1 LGHYLFRLTFVLVAY
16 ILVCMVAATAR
27 SKPRRSASLRDP
39 QRTRRKLLDAGF
51 REVYE
56 RGYQS
61 ADLDAVL
68 ERAGVTKGALYY
80 HFENKEALG
89 HAIIEEV
96 IGELTRQKWLIPLQ
110 QGNAIDTLIR
120 IVQSTG
126 TEPAEIRGGCPF
138 NNLAQEMSPLDEG
151 FRKRLAKILSEW
163 HSAMAGAFRRGQAD
177 KSVRKDVD
185 AEDEATF
192 VIAMYEGYISL
203 AKNSQDPKLLK
214 SGKKRMIEY
223 LESLRT

>member
-1 LGHYLFRLTFVLVAY
+1 
-16 ILVCMVAATAR
+16 
-27 SKPRRSASLRDP
+27 
-39 QRTRRKLLDAGF
+39 LLDAGF
-51 REVYE
+51 QEVYQ

-96 IGELTRQKWLIPLQ
+96 IGNITREKWLTPLRS
-110 QGNAIDTLIR
+110 GNPIDALIQ

-126 TEPAEIRGGCPF
+126 TEVPEVRGGCPF
-138 NNLAQEMSPLDEG
+138 NNLSQEMSGLDEG
-151 FRKRLAKILSEW
+151 FRKRLAKILTEW
-163 HSAMAGAFRRGQAD
+163 RDAMAEAFRRGQREGIVK
-177 KSVRKDVD
+177 KSV
-185 AEDEATF
+185 EPNDEATF
-192 VIAMYEGYISL
+192 LIALYEGYISL
-203 AKNSQDPKLLK
+203 AKNSQDSALLK
-214 SGKKRMIEY
+214 SGKKRMIRY

>member
-1 LGHYLFRLTFVLVAY
+1 ML
-16 ILVCMVAATAR
+16 ATAR
-27 SKPRRSASLRDP
+27 SKSRKPAPARDP
-39 QRTRRKLLDAGF
+39 ERTRRKLLEAGF

-96 IGELTRQKWLIPLQ
+96 IGEMTRQKWLIPLQ
-110 QGNAIDTLIR
+110 RGNPIDTLIR

-126 TEPAEIRGGCPF
+126 TEVAEMRGGCPF

-163 HSAMAGAFRRGQAD
+163 HSAMAGAFRRGQVE
-177 KSVRKDVD
+177 KIVRKDID
-185 AEDEATF
+185 ADDEATF
-192 VIAMYEGYISL
+192 VIALYEGYISL

-214 SGKKRMIEY
+214 AGKRRMINY
-223 LESLRT
+223 LESLRA

>member
-1 LGHYLFRLTFVLVAY
+1 MLTGRP
-16 ILVCMVAATAR
+16 T
-27 SKPRRSASLRDP
+27 KPRVSGSGRNP
-39 QRTRRKLLDAGF
+39 ERTRRRLLDAGF
-51 REVYE
+51 QEVYQ

-96 IGELTRQKWLIPLQ
+96 IGNITREKWLTPLRS
-110 QGNAIDTLIR
+110 GNPIDALIQ

-126 TEPAEIRGGCPF
+126 TEVPEVRGGCPF
-138 NNLAQEMSPLDEG
+138 NNLSQEMSGLDEG
-151 FRKRLAKILSEW
+151 FRKRLAKILTEW
-163 HSAMAGAFRRGQAD
+163 RDAMAEAFRRGQREGIVK
-177 KSVRKDVD
+177 KSV
-185 AEDEATF
+185 EPNDEATF
-192 VIAMYEGYISL
+192 LIALYEGYISL
-203 AKNSQDPKLLK
+203 AKNSQDSALLK
-214 SGKKRMIEY
+214 SGKKRMIRY

>member
-1 LGHYLFRLTFVLVAY
+1 
-16 ILVCMVAATAR
+16 M
-27 SKPRRSASLRDP
+27 
-39 QRTRRKLLDAGF
+39 
-51 REVYE
+51 YE
-56 RGYQS
+56 RGYQG

-96 IGELTRQKWLIPLQ
+96 IGEMTRQKWVVPLQ
-110 QGNAIDTLIR
+110 RGNPIDTLIH

-126 TEPAEIRGGCPF
+126 SQVAEMRGGCPF

-151 FRKRLAKILSEW
+151 FRKRLAKILREW
-163 HSAMAGAFRRGQAD
+163 HASMADAFRRGQAERI
-177 KSVRKDVD
+177 VRKDVD

-223 LESLRT
+223 LESLRA